1 MNALN
6 TLEYVELSAVPIPTA
21 VQTLFEKGIYYFDL
35 INSGERPML
44 PGRKL
49 LMVAAATPL
58 QYEITLPDGPVY
70 VDPDKLCQTKEAKV
84 MEKLCDTLTAN
95 SQDEHNYTLTKILHR
110 NRLTFLVCIEK
121 RKFYDESSVENS
133 LDQTWKYI
141 STNTFSP
148 QEYDLEDSPFNQS
161 LDLLGS
167 EITVETQSRS
177 RIIRALH
184 ASQTTK
190 DLGEKS
196 FLIQRIN
203 CVSGSEFEAITLV
216 SDGNSKKMIFR
227 FNSRYRP
234 LIHWLSEQK
243 NMTLRFEGLRT
254 KNKEIFSLKID
265 EDLEKIN
272 DDCMANNERL
282 KMEYK
287 DSISI
292 FSTNE
297 IHDLFE

>member
-6 TLEYVELSAVPIPTA
+6 TLEYVELSVVPIPTA

-58 QYEITLPDGPVY
+58 QYEIILPDGPVY
-70 VDPDKLCQTKEAKV
+70 VDPDKLCQTKEARA
-84 MEKLCDTLTAN
+84 MEKLCDTLTEN

-110 NRLTFLVCIEK
+110 DRLTFLVCIEK
-121 RKFYDESSVENS
+121 CKFYDENSVENS

-141 STNTFSP
+141 STNTHTP

-203 CVSGSEFEAITLV
+203 WVSGSEFEAITIA

-227 FNSRYRP
+227 FSHFYRP
-234 LIHWLSEQK
+234 LIYWLSDRGDI
-243 NMTLRFEGLRT
+243 TLRFEGLRH
-254 KNKEIFSLKID
+254 KNKDIFSLKID
-265 EDLEKIN
+265 ENLEKIN
-272 DDCMANNERL
+272 LDCIAKNESVRMENRDRL
-282 KMEYK
+282 
-287 DSISI
+287 SI
-292 FSTNE
+292 FCTDTNHE
-297 IHDLFE
+297 LFK